1 MREIGIEYPARG
13 EMRFYELGPPPKPS
27 RTQILI
33 ETAFSGITN
42 GTERHA
48 LVGEHGWGAYPG
60 RHGYQHV
67 AQVLAA
73 GSRVRQFRD
82 ADWVFYGNYVGHRGW
97 HVVEIGDGE
106 ASPADTHLTIKLPA
120 DVERQ
125 DCALLG
131 VAGVALRGVKRIRVE
146 PGHKVWVAGAGP
158 IGNFSAQAARVKGG
172 QVTVT
177 DVVPF
182 RLEVARKTGAHR
194 TLLASDDGVWQAL
207 KQAGPFDHI
216 IDACS
221 AESLFYDIYHNRLL
235 AYRGV
240 IAAMAVRAEVRYPW
254 GLLHVTEAS
263 IEVACHFSLDE
274 LRELIDYVRRGEVQI
289 APLVTHRVPIAQAPE
304 IYNTLRDRPQE
315 LLGVIFDWR

>member
-1 MREIGIEYPARG
+1 MRAIGLEYPARG
-13 EMRFYELGPPPKPS
+13 EMRFYELEPPPPP
-27 RTQILI
+27 TATEILI

-48 LVGEHGWGAYPG
+48 LVGEHGWGSYPG

-67 AQVLAA
+67 GQVVAA
-73 GSRVRQFRD
+73 GSRVKQFREG
-82 ADWVFYGNYVGHRGW
+82 DWVFYGNYVGHRGW
-97 HVVEIGDGE
+97 HVVEIGDGA
-106 ASPADTHLTIKLPA
+106 ASPADTHLTINLP
-120 DVERQ
+120 DDIERP

-146 PGHKVWVAGAGP
+146 PGHRVWVAGAGP
-158 IGNFSAQAARVKGG
+158 IGNFSAQAARIKGG

-182 RLEVARKTGAHR
+182 RLELARKTGAHR
-194 TLLASDDGVWQAL
+194 TLLASDEATWQAL
-207 KQAGPFDHI
+207 KQGAPFDRI

-221 AESLFYDIYHNRLL
+221 AESLFHDIYHQRLL

-254 GLLHVTEAS
+254 GLLHGAEAS
-263 IEVACHFSLDE
+263 IEVACHFSLVE
-274 LRELIDYVRRGEVQI
+274 LTELIVYVRGGQIQI

-304 IYNTLRDRPQE
+304 IYATLRDRPQE